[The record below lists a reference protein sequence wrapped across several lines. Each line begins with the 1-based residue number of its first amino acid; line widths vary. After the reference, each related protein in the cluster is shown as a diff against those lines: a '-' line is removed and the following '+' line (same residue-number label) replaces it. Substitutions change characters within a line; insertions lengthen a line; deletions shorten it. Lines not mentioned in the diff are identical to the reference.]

1 MNLNFKNMLAAALVA
16 VSTCSF
22 VACDDDNNDDLD
34 KQTVNTEVLQTANRQ
49 FVEKTVIP
57 TYSNLANQCLELEN
71 ALTDHDIDKACQKWI
86 AARQYWEW
94 SEAFLFGA
102 ASKYGIDPH
111 IDTWPLDETALNNI
125 LNNKAI
131 MDDIENY
138 VANFNAGLLGF
149 HGLEYIIFRN
159 GEKRSDITA
168 DEMAYAKAVAAD
180 LTVSACHLEAAWT
193 GIENVTQEKQEILAN
208 AEIEPED
215 NFGEYMIRAGQAGS
229 IYRTVVDGSLDILGG
244 ARTIIDEV
252 AHTKIGKPFSGE
264 DIAYIESPHSHN
276 SIQDF
281 YDNII
286 SVRNAY
292 YGGLGAETPQAG
304 SLADYFAT
312 HAATEHR
319 AAVNALEKAL
329 QAINDMPKP
338 FVSNFNNSKVAEA
351 ISALETLD
359 ETFGTL
365 ENELKK

>member
-1 MNLNFKNMLAAALVA
+1 MNFKFKNILVSALAVVA
-16 VSTCSF
+16 SYSF
-22 VACDDDNNDDLD
+22 VACDDDDNNDVDDLN
-34 KQTVNTEVLQTANRQ
+34 VNTELLQKANRQ

-57 TYSNLANQCLELEN
+57 TYSGLADRCLELEN
-71 ALTDHDIDKACQKWI
+71 ALAANDISKACDQWFL
-86 AARQYWEW
+86 ARQYWEW

-125 LNNKAI
+125 LNDRSI
-131 MDDIENY
+131 MADIENY

-159 GEKRSDITA
+159 GEKRTTITA
-168 DEMAYAKAVAAD
+168 EEMAYAKAVAAD
-180 LTVSACHLEAAWT
+180 LTVSACHLEAAWA
-193 GIENVTQEKQEILAN
+193 GIENITEEKQGILED

-215 NFGEYMIRAGQAGS
+215 NFGEYMIHAGQAGS
-229 IYRTVVDGSLDILGG
+229 LYRTVADGSLDILGG

-264 DIAYIESPHSHN
+264 DIAYIESPHAHN

-292 YGGLGAETPQAG
+292 YGGLNATTPQDG

-312 HAATEHR
+312 HAAAEHV
-319 AAVNALEKAL
+319 AVVNALEKSL
-329 QAINDMPKP
+329 QAIDAMPKP
-338 FVSNFNNSKVAEA
+338 FVNNFNNPKVAEA
-351 ISALETLD
+351 IAALEILD
-359 ETFGTL
+359 ETFGKL
-365 ENELKK
+365 EKELKK

>member
-1 MNLNFKNMLAAALVA
+1 MNIKFKNMFAAALA
-16 VSTCSF
+16 VVWAYTF
-22 VACDDDNNDDLD
+22 VACDDNDNENLDDSST
-34 KQTVNTEVLQTANRQ
+34 QTALLQKANRQ

-57 TYSNLANQCLELEN
+57 TYSGLADQCLELEN
-71 ALTDHDIDKACQKWI
+71 ALAAHDLDKACSKWME
-86 AARQYWEW
+86 ARQYWEW

-125 LNNKAI
+125 LNDKSI
-131 MDDIENY
+131 MADIENY

-159 GEKRSDITA
+159 GEKRTAVTA

-180 LTVSACHLEAAWT
+180 LTVSACHLEAAWA
-193 GIENVTQEKQEILAN
+193 GIENISGEKRSILEE

-215 NFGEYMIRAGQAGS
+215 NFGEYMIRAGQSGS
-229 IYRTVVDGSLDILGG
+229 LYRTIADGSLDILGG

-264 DIAYIESPHSHN
+264 DVAYIESPHAHN

-281 YDNII
+281 HDNIV

-292 YGGLGAETPQAG
+292 YGGLGATTPQEG

-312 HAATEHR
+312 HAATGHN
-319 AAVNALEKAL
+319 AVVNALEKSL
-329 QAINDMPKP
+329 QAIDAMPKP
-338 FVSNFNNSKVAEA
+338 FVSNFNHPKVAEA
-351 ISALETLD
+351 IAALETLD